1 MNWRARG
8 MTTTELSAVPG
19 VDAASVEAA
28 VLSGT
33 SSITAGI
40 AWTLESVL
48 DGISARFWMGLR
60 ADYDLGVER
69 LKRKTA

>member
-19 VDAASVEAA
+19 IDAASVGA

-33 SSITAGI
+33 SSITGGI

-60 ADYDLGVER
+60 ADSDLGVER

>member
-1 MNWRARG
+1 
-8 MTTTELSAVPG
+8 MTTAELSAVSG
-19 VDAASVEAA
+19 VDAASVEA

-48 DGISARFWMGLR
+48 DGISARFWMGLQ
-60 ADYDLGVER
+60 ADYNPGVER